1 MINPLGLNS
10 LSEPVGE
17 VIITDIPDQDS
28 CPLSPFNRFCWPRDP
43 ASTPINYEFIINSP
57 AGANSWVSWPN
68 VCFGFTYGVFV
79 FGTLYKL
86 SVRSNNS

>member
-10 LSEPVGE
+10 LSESVGE

-28 CPLSPFNRFCWPRDP
+28 CPLPPFNRFCWLRDP
-43 ASTPINYEFIINSP
+43 ASTPINYAIKVNSP
-57 AGANSWVSWPN
+57 AGANPWVSRLN
-68 VCFGFTYGVFV
+68 VRFGFTYGVFV
-79 FGTLYKL
+79 FRTLYKL